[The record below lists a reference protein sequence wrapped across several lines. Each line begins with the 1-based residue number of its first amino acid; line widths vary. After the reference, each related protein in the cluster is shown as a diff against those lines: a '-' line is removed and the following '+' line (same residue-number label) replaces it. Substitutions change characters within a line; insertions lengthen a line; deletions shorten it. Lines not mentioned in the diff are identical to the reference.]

1 MTKTQYIDKVLRAV
15 GKKRIQLCIGCT
27 SGFWFIGSAAEFK
40 RDLPLL
46 EWYYVRKYE
55 AYLEGLRKRTVSK
68 TERMKLVNDRTA
80 FMTRQVVKIYK
91 RHIPDE
97 LPQLAVIVFGKD
109 AGECVFA
116 EEYKKKLPHYFT
128 EYWNDM
134 LNGLAPAD
142 LFSSLPD
149 AWQHCP
155 EIPSRRPVK
164 APETC
169 DDNWLDF
176 ANAILQNA
184 AEDYKAAYKTERKKR
199 PDGPVQDLY
208 LGYEAEQIEDFF
220 NSDWAK
226 YLAGNASPT
235 RFAAKIREIAEE
247 ELLEEQ
253 RQKNGQKPDPKPK
266 KSAGISLSD
275 LEEMERIYGDGSGG
289 GEDGYTAEGG

>member
-27 SGFWFIGSAAEFK
+27 SGFWFIGSVAEFM

-46 EWYYVRKYE
+46 EWYYARKYE

-97 LPQLAVIVFGKD
+97 LPQLAVIVSGKD

-134 LNGLAPAD
+134 LHGLAPAD

-184 AEDYKAAYKTERKKR
+184 AKDYKAAYKTERKKKTPGR
-199 PDGPVQDLY
+199 PG
-208 LGYEAEQIEDFF
+208 
-220 NSDWAK
+220 
-226 YLAGNASPT
+226 AGSVSW
-235 RFAAKIREIAEE
+235 
-247 ELLEEQ
+247 L
-253 RQKNGQKPDPKPK
+253 
-266 KSAGISLSD
+266 
-275 LEEMERIYGDGSGG
+275 
-289 GEDGYTAEGG
+289 